1 MHYVGGA
8 RQQLL
13 TARDGGAHGSGA
25 SSEVTTIL
33 RAGRQTVDPTSPM
46 GSHPPLALSLV
57 RGHVSCSSCH
67 PCGPPPSLS
76 SQPVCFQDSCYCIA
90 INWVTGTSGFRSTLT
105 ILVHGA
111 PSESP

>member
-1 MHYVGGA
+1 
-8 RQQLL
+8 
-13 TARDGGAHGSGA
+13 
-25 SSEVTTIL
+25 
-33 RAGRQTVDPTSPM
+33 M

-57 RGHVSCSSCH
+57 RCHVYCSSCH

-105 ILVHGA
+105 ILLHGA
-111 PSESP
+111 PSESPSWLTRLYHRLDHYYSRLRVGRSFNLNGRTTWREQN